1 MDLEAEVLYLFI
13 AGCVIVLALELLL
26 GGFVLQEKRAAQV
39 FLTLHVLSM
48 GGGMYFLIRGVFFRQ
63 LLNRYGVTE
72 MPGSSAMAAFGILGA
87 SSVGFLLAVFHFARK
102 D

>member
-39 FLTLHVLSM
+39 FLSLHVFSM
-48 GGGMYFLIRGVFFRQ
+48 GGGMYFLIRGVFHLQ
-63 LLNRYGVTE
+63 LLNRYGIPE
-72 MPGSSAMAAFGILGA
+72 LNGSIAMALFGVLWA
-87 SSVGFLLAVFHFARK
+87 LSVGFLLAVFHFARK

>member
-1 MDLEAEVLYLFI
+1 
-13 AGCVIVLALELLL
+13 
-26 GGFVLQEKRAAQV
+26 
-39 FLTLHVLSM
+39 M

-72 MPGSSAMAAFGILGA
+72 MPGSSAMAAFGILWA
-87 SSVGFLLAVFHFARK
+87 ISVGFLLAVFHFARK